1 MNYGRPEREEKCCFI
16 YIIYIHKRGQNIIL
30 SIIIVSKKQEQ
41 QEAGTG
47 LSIFNF

>member
-1 MNYGRPEREEKCCFI
+1 MNYARPEREEKCCFI